1 MKCSKCSKEIE
12 EDDLHVMFFRE
23 KRVLCH
29 ECHRWYSNL
38 LVFHDNI
45 LTEAFFNPTKECLD
59 ELHKFQ
65 PERLNPE
72 DTSNSVC
79 DSLNNDGSR

>member
-1 MKCSKCSKEIE
+1 MHVVAREETLCDKCGKKFIGSSETVFEFILCS
-12 EDDLHVMFFRE
+12 DCFR
-23 KRVLCH
+23 
-29 ECHRWYSNL
+29 
-38 LVFHDNI
+38 VFLPKLKNYVYEYIH
-45 LTEAFFNPTKECLD
+45 
-59 ELHKFQ
+59 